1 MEQVEDVKAFLGI
14 LKVLISIVPLSMLQ
28 VVSESMLPQ
37 FAIHYNLF
45 FKPPGNSSFHT
56 LGHMIRIE
64 GIVHYLFLSS
74 GLLSPLLIVVSLP
87 LYLFLLRPFITYHI
101 PGLLKTI
108 LKRIGVGLL
117 LIILSLHCALAMDVV
132 VHERNS
138 NHLCMFSPNSTT
150 LVVNDSTSYRLC
162 LYQNVYFFISQH
174 VLSALYNM
182 LIDIAV
188 FEFIASQSPY
198 SMKGLL
204 IGLLFS
210 LRILAQ
216 ALGIIIVILFS
227 TSWKTSYPLSCG
239 YGFYITNILIGV
251 ITFIAYVCV
260 SKNYQHRTRDEPSFI
275 RQYAEEYYSNIQ
287 DER

>member
-1 MEQVEDVKAFLGI
+1 MHV
-14 LKVLISIVPLSMLQ
+14 
-28 VVSESMLPQ
+28 
-37 FAIHYNLF
+37 
-45 FKPPGNSSFHT
+45 
-56 LGHMIRIE
+56 
-64 GIVHYLFLSS
+64 
-74 GLLSPLLIVVSLP
+74 
-87 LYLFLLRPFITYHI
+87 
-101 PGLLKTI
+101 
-108 LKRIGVGLL
+108 
-117 LIILSLHCALAMDVV
+117 
-132 VHERNS
+132 
-138 NHLCMFSPNSTT
+138 SPNSTT
-150 LVVNDSTSYRLC
+150 LVVNDSTSYRPH

-204 IGLLFS
+204 IGVLFS

-239 YGFYITNILIGV
+239 SGFYITNILIGV